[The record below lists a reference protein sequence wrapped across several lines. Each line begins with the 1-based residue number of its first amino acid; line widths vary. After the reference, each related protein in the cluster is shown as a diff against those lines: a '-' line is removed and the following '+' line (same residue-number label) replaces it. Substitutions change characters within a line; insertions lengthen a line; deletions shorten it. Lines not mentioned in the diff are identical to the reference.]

1 MHLYQL
7 LRVEQLVKDG
17 AAEAFT
23 ALSTSARAAAI
34 VTSTVLCRSSAGAP
48 CWHAVLRL
56 PDGNHGQL
64 INNVGQG
71 VSPKHH
77 RQIKS
82 TRQLQTPRAT
92 IRDFFLGI
100 VTASAK
106 HAFVSGETSVRNLAE
121 IPEWMPGPA
130 ERKQKY

>member
-1 MHLYQL
+1 MFRGQVHLYQL

-34 VTSTVLCRSSAGAP
+34 VTSTVLCRSSAGAL

-82 TRQLQTPRAT
+82 TRQLQTPRTT
-92 IRDFFLGI
+92 IRDFYLSRHCHSKRE
-100 VTASAK
+100 AC
-106 HAFVSGETSVRNLAE
+106 VRV
-121 IPEWMPGPA
+121 G
-130 ERKQKY
+130 